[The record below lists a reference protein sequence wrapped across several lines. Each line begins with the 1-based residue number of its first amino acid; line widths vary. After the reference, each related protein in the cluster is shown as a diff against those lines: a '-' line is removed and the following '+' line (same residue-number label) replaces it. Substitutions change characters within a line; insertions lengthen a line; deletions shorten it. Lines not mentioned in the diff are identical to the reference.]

1 MVDLQMHEIGH
12 GGIVGLLV
20 EQAVEMRFRIAHVRG
35 HVVDG
40 QAVLDVL
47 VHIVCGTTDERYVL
61 GLDVGGTNLVAG
73 VIDEQYQ
80 IVARCSRPAGAG
92 RRIVC

>member
-1 MVDLQMHEIGH
+1 MVYLQVHEIGH

-35 HVVDG
+35 NVVDG

-61 GLDVGGTNLVAG
+61 RL
-73 VIDEQYQ
+73 
-80 IVARCSRPAGAG
+80 ARWKLRLA
-92 RRIVC
+92 IYIYI

>member
-1 MVDLQMHEIGH
+1 M
-12 GGIVGLLV
+12 
-20 EQAVEMRFRIAHVRG
+20 
-35 HVVDG
+35 DG
-40 QAVLDVL
+40 QAVLYVL
-47 VHIVCGTTDERYVL
+47 VHIVGGSADERDIL

-73 VIDEQYQ
+73 VIDEQFQ

>member
-1 MVDLQMHEIGH
+1 MVDFQVHGIGH
-12 GGIVGLLV
+12 GGIMGLLIK
-20 EQAVEMRFRIAHVRG
+20 QTVEMRFRIAHVRG

-61 GLDVGGTNLVAG
+61 RL
-73 VIDEQYQ
+73 
-80 IVARCSRPAGAG
+80 ARWKLRLA
-92 RRIVC
+92 IYIYI